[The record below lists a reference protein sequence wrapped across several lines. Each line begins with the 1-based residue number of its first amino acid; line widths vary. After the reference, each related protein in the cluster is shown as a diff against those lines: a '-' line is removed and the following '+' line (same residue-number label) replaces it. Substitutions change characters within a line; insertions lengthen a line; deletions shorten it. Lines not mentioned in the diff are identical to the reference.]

1 MDRITLRGVRA
12 SGRHG
17 ANPGERDREQPFEI
31 DAVIELDLHVA
42 QASDDLADTLDYAN
56 LHDRLVHVVASTSFA
71 LLERLAG
78 ELLATIFTDARAVR
92 AEITIAKPCLLEGA
106 TPSVTLARENPHRR
120 PAS

>member
-31 DAVIELDLHVA
+31 DAVIELDLHAA

-56 LHDRLVHVVASTSFA
+56 LHDRLVHVVASTSFV

-92 AEITIAKPCLLEGA
+92 AEVTIAKPRLLEGA
-106 TPSVTLARENPHRR
+106 TPAVTLSRENPNHR
-120 PAS
+120 SIS